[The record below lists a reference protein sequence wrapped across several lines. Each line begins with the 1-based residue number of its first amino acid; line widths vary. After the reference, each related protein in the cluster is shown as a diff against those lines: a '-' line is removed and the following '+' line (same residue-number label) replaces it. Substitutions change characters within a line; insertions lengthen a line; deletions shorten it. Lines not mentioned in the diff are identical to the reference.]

1 MTTEEATRPAPRATP
16 QVPLEEQFSSH
27 AQQTLANTFGMWV
40 FLASEL
46 LFFGP
51 LLFGYFYVRMHFPH
65 ESSLASRH
73 TLILCGTVNTAVLL
87 TGSLAVAVAG
97 QAVRADRRR
106 LAARL
111 LLAAAALGLAFIA
124 IKGFEY
130 YKEFGEHL
138 FPGAG
143 FHPDDARTAAELHG
157 MELFFLLYFAL
168 TGLHALHLTIGI
180 VACVAVALGLRHPP
194 PEGAGEDAVEL
205 TGLYW
210 HFVDVVWVLL
220 YPLLY
225 LVGRS
230 GGL

>member
-1 MTTEEATRPAPRATP
+1 MTSQEADHATLLP
-16 QVPLEEQFSSH
+16 PLEEQFTSH
-27 AQQTLANTFGMWV
+27 VQQSLANTFGMWV

-51 LLFGYFYVRMHFPH
+51 LLFGYFYLRLHYPH
-65 ESSLASRH
+65 ASSLASRH
-73 TLILCGTVNTAVLL
+73 TLMLWGTVNTAVLL

-111 LLAAAALGLAFIA
+111 LCVAAVLGLVFLA

-130 YKEFGEHL
+130 HAEFGEHL

-143 FHPDDARTAAELHG
+143 FDPLDARTPEELHG

-168 TGLHALHLTIGI
+168 TGLHALHLTVGI
-180 VACVAVALGLRHPP
+180 AACAVVALKLRHPP
-194 PEGAGEDAVEL
+194 PRGAGADAVEL

-230 GGL
+230 GGGL

>member
-1 MTTEEATRPAPRATP
+1 MTTPDVVHRSAHAAL

-27 AQQTLANTFGMWV
+27 EQQSLANTFGMWV
-40 FLASEL
+40 FLASEF

-51 LLFGYFYVRMHFPH
+51 LLFGYFYVRVHFPH
-65 ESSLASRH
+65 ESALASRH
-73 TLILCGTVNTAVLL
+73 TLMLAGTINTAVLL

-97 QAVRADRRR
+97 QAVRVDKRR
-106 LAARL
+106 LASRL
-111 LLAAAALGLAFIA
+111 LLAAAVLGVIFIA

-143 FHPDDARTAAELHG
+143 FRPDDARTAAELHG

-168 TGLHALHLTIGI
+168 TGLHALHLTIGVI
-180 VACVAVALGLRHPP
+180 ACITVALGLRRAPP
-194 PEGAGEDAVEL
+194 HAPGEDAVEL

-210 HFVDVVWVLL
+210 HFVDVVWVIL

-230 GGL
+230 GGM

>member
-1 MTTEEATRPAPRATP
+1 MTTQEATRARI

-27 AQQTLANTFGMWV
+27 EQQSHANVFGMWV

-51 LLFGYFYVRMHFPH
+51 LLFGYFYLRVHFPH
-65 ESSLASRH
+65 ETALGSRH
-73 TLILCGTVNTAVLL
+73 TLMLAGTVNTAVLL
-87 TGSLAVAVAG
+87 TGSLAVAMAG
-97 QAVRADRRR
+97 QAVRADRRH

-111 LLAAAALGLAFIA
+111 LGAAAFLGLVFIA

-143 FHPDDARTAAELHG
+143 FHPIDARTASDLHG

-168 TGLHALHLTIGI
+168 TSLHALHLSIGI
-180 VACVAVALGLRHPP
+180 VACIVVALRLRHPP
-194 PEGAGEDAVEL
+194 PHALGEDAVEL
-205 TGLYW
+205 AGLYW

-220 YPLLY
+220 YPLIY

-230 GGL
+230 GGM